1 MAGAK
6 LLDQYCLDHSV
17 KVAVTIGHRLV
28 EPSRETVGYLPE
40 GDPLPL
46 PGQSYQFPDIDSR
59 QLTCHGKTSFPS
71 PPSSIMPMVSERGQ
85 GPVHRLRDPPGVR
98 SHDPIRQSDPLSKSP
113 GLTLLLP
120 ARRHSLVAHR
130 LKFAAKGLSVTPNQA
145 VEIGQV

>member
-46 PGQSYQFPDIDSR
+46 P
-59 QLTCHGKTSFPS
+59 
-71 PPSSIMPMVSERGQ
+71 RGAS
-85 GPVHRLRDPPGVR
+85 GSGA
-98 SHDPIRQSDPLSKSP
+98 SGSGASGSD
-113 GLTLLLP
+113 
-120 ARRHSLVAHR
+120 RFRI
-130 LKFAAKGLSVTPNQA
+130 FC
-145 VEIGQV
+145 